1 MHSPILKLQVLG
13 YFIRLLIFR
22 QDIVYE
28 RTIFISL
35 LLCKR
40 VTIIV
45 RLLHTFVNPEID
57 TLAVVTNTVE
67 RDRHCV
73 SASSSEQVK
82 SSSSVADRVQ

>member
-1 MHSPILKLQVLG
+1 
-13 YFIRLLIFR
+13 
-22 QDIVYE
+22 VYE

-57 TLAVVTNTVE
+57 TLAVVTKHRRAWSSMCE
-67 RDRHCV
+67 CV
-73 SASSSEQVK
+73 KQWTG
-82 SSSSVADRVQ
+82 